1 MSIGGLVQGAGRK
14 KIPDRA
20 NRSQGLS
27 LEISG
32 FEITWLL
39 GQRLGEQARQP
50 SFRRLVLRGQRLQQ
64 LEQRQPE
71 QQRGSMALQRPCGR
85 GERSGDG
92 MASAQR
98 SCSRA

>member
-1 MSIGGLVQGAGRK
+1 M
-14 KIPDRA
+14 
-20 NRSQGLS
+20 
-27 LEISG
+27 EISG

-39 GQRLGEQARQP
+39 GQQLGEQARQP

-85 GERSGDG
+85 GERSRDG

-98 SCSRA
+98 SCSMAWLLLCSTAWLRRLVLVRELEQL